1 MSARDKVILSLPS
14 SSNFAYFLF
23 EKQYALVDQVVV
35 SCSFL
40 SYQFFLLLKRL
51 WCKLNDL
58 SISRLSIPWIVV
70 HGSAYQYSQVL
81 WSYKPI
87 VLLCVSKVLW
97 VVSKVLLAYLDS
109 FQFYKP
115 LVLLSNRTRPVC
127 RKFCMLQDY
136 KYNSQEQCVVSPTL
150 CRTIDTLVKTRV
162 SQVLFNL
169 ELSIHQSRPVYRKSY
184 RKS

>member
-14 SSNFAYFLF
+14 SSNFAYFLI

-70 HGSAYQYSQVL
+70 HRSAYQYSQVL

-109 FQFYKP
+109 FQFCKP